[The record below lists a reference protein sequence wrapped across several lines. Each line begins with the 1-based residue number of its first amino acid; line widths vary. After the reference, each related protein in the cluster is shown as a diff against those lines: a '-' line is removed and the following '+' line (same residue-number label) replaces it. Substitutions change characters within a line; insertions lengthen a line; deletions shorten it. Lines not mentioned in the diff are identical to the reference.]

1 MLASHTEEE
10 GWSWDVRFQ
19 RGFNDWEM
27 ELVGAFSHALE
38 SQNPPNGDGDRMRWG
53 LKSKLKGDFDTLSFY
68 DALRGSSSTI
78 FPWKSI

>member
-1 MLASHTEEE
+1 MLARHTEEE

-19 RGFNDWEM
+19 RRFNDWEM
-27 ELVGAFSHALE
+27 ELVGAFSHAWE
-38 SQNPPNGDGDRMRWG
+38 SQNPPNEDGDRMRWG